1 MDLVQSAN
9 CKRSSLFLI
18 KSIKEK
24 NLKMLALNNNNKKKC
39 LHCETN
45 NKAFANILKG

>member
-9 CKRSSLFLI
+9 CKRSILFLI

-24 NLKMLALNNNNKKKC
+24 NLKMLALNNNKKKC